1 MKGTSPS
8 KIPSQAAGFLKL
20 AGVILFFFALINY
33 ILLFVPPNFGDV
45 RWQLNFT
52 TQMVEQG
59 VIPVLAIALMFCAYG
74 LEEVAGVAPEKPKVG
89 FNDLKF
95 WVYLISGFLGIVYLL
110 LIPLHVST
118 AIAAGNQTIEKINEE
133 AAMAQTQLEEQL
145 QERQNQMAT
154 LLQNS
159 RQLEDFVQEEQL
171 TEDQLTRLEQFRE
184 NPKAL
189 ELQTDAIGEQLKQE
203 IEDRRRSAEQRS
215 KLGTFKSSVRVGLG
229 SLLLAS
235 CYVTIGWSGLRN
247 KSGRKKG
254 ARGKK

>member
-1 MKGTSPS
+1 MKGTSQS

-59 VIPVLAIALMFCAYG
+59 VIPILAIALMFCAYG
-74 LEEVAGVAPEKPKVG
+74 LEEVAGVGPEKPKVG

-95 WVYLISGFLGIVYLL
+95 WVYLISGFLGVIYLL

-118 AIAAGNQTIEKINEE
+118 AIAASNQTIEKINED
-133 AAMAQTQLEEQL
+133 AATAQAQLAERLEQ
-145 QERQNQMAT
+145 QQNQMAT

-159 RQLEDFVQEEQL
+159 RRLEDYVREQQL

-203 IEDRRRSAEQRS
+203 IEDRRLKAEQRS
-215 KLGTFKSSVRVGLG
+215 KLGTFKSGVRVGLG

-247 KSGRKKG
+247 KPSRKKG
-254 ARGKK
+254 VRGKN